1 MVLESLKFTRC
12 LRRLCTLL
20 KINQSGLP
28 NYLYNLTPKCN
39 HSYNTQQLDKVECF
53 YCRTNICRNSF
64 FTSVIDEWN
73 KLKPEISNVDWFIKF
88 IKLILN
94 LDNGCPQF
102 NPIYDIFNPMGL
114 KYLVCILNLVISMK
128 TGLSTIFKTIQT
140 LCLPAVL
147 NLNLIHKFEKYQRV
161 ILGSSSPDSVAIFEN
176 KLRHVS
182 DIFLS
187 QEKSGFLIKIRQ
199 I

>member
-1 MVLESLKFTRC
+1 M
-12 LRRLCTLL
+12 
-20 KINQSGLP
+20 
-28 NYLYNLTPKCN
+28 
-39 HSYNTQQLDKVECF
+39 
-53 YCRTNICRNSF
+53 
-64 FTSVIDEWN
+64 
-73 KLKPEISNVDWFIKF
+73 
-88 IKLILN
+88 
-94 LDNGCPQF
+94 DNGCPQF

-128 TGLSTIFKTIQT
+128 TSLSTIFKTIQT

-161 ILGSSSPDSVAIFEN
+161 ILGPSSPDSVAIFEN